1 MKNKLFVQIALVGSP
16 NVCLPQWHLIPS
28 YAIKPTLQIKLQLFM
43 IYFIIISLPGKIN
56 THSQDNQII
65 ESRCIT
71 LFRAGLCNLVLLVY
85 KCTLFR
91 QAYNC
96 SVCQVYKQMYTS
108 IQCTVHY
115 KACEGA
121 QQYIFTLCLDLL
133 TKEPCGR
140 GLYCLQQMGEKMHR

>member
-1 MKNKLFVQIALVGSP
+1 
-16 NVCLPQWHLIPS
+16 
-28 YAIKPTLQIKLQLFM
+28 M

-96 SVCQVYKQMYTS
+96 SVCQVYKQMNTS
-108 IQCTVHY
+108 IECKVHY

-121 QQYIFTLCLDLL
+121 QLHIFTLSLGLL
-133 TKEPCGR
+133 TKEPSVAEEA
-140 GLYCLQQMGEKMHR
+140 LIVFNKLE

>member
-1 MKNKLFVQIALVGSP
+1 M
-16 NVCLPQWHLIPS
+16 PQWHLIPN

-96 SVCQVYKQMYTS
+96 SVCQVYKQMNTS
-108 IQCTVHY
+108 IECKVHY

-121 QQYIFTLCLDLL
+121 QLHIFTLSLGLL
-133 TKEPCGR
+133 TKEPSVAVRNLRSPQCG
-140 GLYCLQQMGEKMHR
+140 QS